1 MSVRRLPKIQQE
13 EVEAIVTASKIL
25 KKMTDAQIVSISDT
39 NNVKKHVE
47 DMKKQFEEIKNV
59 VNAA

>member
-1 MSVRRLPKIQQE
+1 MSVRRLPEIQQK

-39 NNVKKHVE
+39 NNVKKHAE
-47 DMKKQFEEIKNV
+47 DMKKQFEEMKNV

>member
-1 MSVRRLPKIQQE
+1 
-13 EVEAIVTASKIL
+13 
-25 KKMTDAQIVSISDT
+25 MTDAQIVSISDT
-39 NNVKKHVE
+39 NNVKKHAE